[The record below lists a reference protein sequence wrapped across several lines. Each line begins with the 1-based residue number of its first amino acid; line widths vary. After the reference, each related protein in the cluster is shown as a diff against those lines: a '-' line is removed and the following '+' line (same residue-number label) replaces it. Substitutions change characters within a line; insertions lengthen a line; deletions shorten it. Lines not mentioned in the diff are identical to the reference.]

1 MDSTTPSYRRGPC
14 KGTGS
19 MRRAVSISWLALTL
33 AGCAFDAP
41 ADPPAPSAVVFE
53 NEVYPILLR
62 DCGFP
67 DCHGSR
73 ERFFRVFGPNRM
85 RMNDDLTALDDPAT
99 PEEIASS
106 YERARSMLS
115 GVRRPEDTL
124 LIRKPLEVDRG
135 GAPHIGIDQ
144 HGQDVYPS
152 PDHPSYR
159 ILLDWV
165 RLGFP
170 GAP

>member
-85 RMNDDLTALDDPAT
+85 RMNDDLTALDDPT
-99 PEEIASS
+99 PLSI
-106 YERARSMLS
+106 ERARS
-115 GVRRPEDTL
+115 
-124 LIRKPLEVDRG
+124 
-135 GAPHIGIDQ
+135 
-144 HGQDVYPS
+144 
-152 PDHPSYR
+152 
-159 ILLDWV
+159 
-165 RLGFP
+165 
-170 GAP
+170 